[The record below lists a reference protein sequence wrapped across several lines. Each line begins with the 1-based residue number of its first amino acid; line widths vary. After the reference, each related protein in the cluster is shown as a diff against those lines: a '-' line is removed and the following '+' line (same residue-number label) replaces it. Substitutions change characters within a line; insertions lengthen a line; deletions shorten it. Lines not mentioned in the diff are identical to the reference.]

1 MAANQK
7 TLAGAVA
14 HVTVERYAV
23 GPVGWLQAR
32 PAAVGCLPSAM
43 PVGQTWASGLKH
55 GQTRAREGIAAR
67 PALAPILPPAHPN
80 ADTGPPYALCPPCT
94 LLGQRWMRGGGP
106 AVGRGPRRATPQ
118 QRTHKHTCT
127 HTHKTHTRARAHTNT
142 RARTRARAHA
152 YRRAGRGR
160 LGAGAQARG
169 CWTVARAASSIDA
182 RSQPRILQSSHW
194 HSRKRETREKT
205 SAKKRPPPT
214 AFSGSTRAGGEGL
227 RACAEINP
235 NARHPQTLK
244 APRQSSH

>member
-127 HTHKTHTRARAHTNT
+127 HTHKHVHTYTQNTHTRTCTHTHTRACTHKHTPRAHTRTCT
-142 RARTRARAHA
+142 RVPSCGPGSFGCRCAGARLLDCSSSSIVD
-152 YRRAGRGR
+152 RRAIS
-160 LGAGAQARG
+160 
-169 CWTVARAASSIDA
+169 ASYLAIIPLAFQKKGNEGENQCEEATATNSI
-182 RSQPRILQSSHW
+182 
-194 HSRKRETREKT
+194 
-205 SAKKRPPPT
+205 
-214 AFSGSTRAGGEGL
+214 
-227 RACAEINP
+227 
-235 NARHPQTLK
+235 
-244 APRQSSH
+244 